1 MPFFGDLRTVLRGPR
16 FRRLFGTRLVSQFAD
31 GVYQAGL
38 AGYVFFN
45 PEQHTAAGDVAA
57 AFAVLLLPFSVV
69 GPFAGV
75 LIDRWSRR
83 QVLLVSALAK
93 AVLAGLTGVLVAAGA
108 DGAAFLAAAL
118 VLLSVNRFFLAGLSA
133 ALPHVVPADRLM
145 MANAVTPTCGT
156 AASFLGAGVGA
167 GLRLAGGDGAP
178 GTAAVLLGAGVFFA
192 AAGAVAL
199 TLGRRELGPDLEEAP
214 PRVREA
220 VRGVLSGL
228 ADGARH
234 IRSRRPARY
243 GLATIGGHRFL
254 FGVSTLM
261 TLLLYN
267 NTFTAGGAAGFA
279 GFSAALAASGA
290 GFLAGAVATPW
301 ATARMSP
308 GNWIAL
314 LLGCGAAVL
323 LVFGLPF
330 SPVLFP
336 AAAFGL
342 GVVSQGVKVTVDTL
356 VQRHIDDAYRGR
368 VFSVYDML
376 FNACFAAA
384 AAVAAVAVPPS
395 GASAAVL
402 CCMAAG
408 YAAMAASWAVYARRG
423 GASGVPGPAGAGR
436 RAR

>member
-1 MPFFGDLRTVLRGPR
+1 
-16 FRRLFGTRLVSQFAD
+16 
-31 GVYQAGL
+31 
-38 AGYVFFN
+38 
-45 PEQHTAAGDVAA
+45 DVAA

-118 VLLSVNRFFLAGLSA
+118 VLLSVNRFFLAALSA

-156 AASFLGAGVGA
+156 AAGFLGAGVGA
-167 GLRLAGGDGAP
+167 GLRLIGGDGAS

-192 AAGAVAL
+192 AAGAVSL

-220 VRGVLSGL
+220 VRGVVSGL

-234 IRSRRPARY
+234 AARC
-243 GLATIGGHRFL
+243 GLGTIGGRRFL

-267 NTFTAGGAAGFA
+267 NAFTAGGVAGFA
-279 GFSAALAASGA
+279 GFSVALAASAA

-301 ATARMSP
+301 ATARMAP
-308 GNWIAL
+308 GSWIAL
-314 LLGCGAAVL
+314 LL
-323 LVFGLPF
+323 
-330 SPVLFP
+330 
-336 AAAFGL
+336 
-342 GVVSQGVKVTVDTL
+342 
-356 VQRHIDDAYRGR
+356 
-368 VFSVYDML
+368 
-376 FNACFAAA
+376 AC
-384 AAVAAVAVPPS
+384 
-395 GASAAVL
+395 
-402 CCMAAG
+402 
-408 YAAMAASWAVYARRG
+408 
-423 GASGVPGPAGAGR
+423 
-436 RAR
+436 